1 MEKKKKDVEDSCMRG
16 KSSFQ
21 TAHNLI
27 RQRDVV
33 WTHQWEQLSQNAPAL
48 VFNKEQLMSNFQIS
62 QECFW

>member
-1 MEKKKKDVEDSCMRG
+1 MRG

-62 QECFW
+62 QECF